1 MPPFVDDND
10 EQGTDELRQSM
21 RTGKYRDIFKTVNDE
36 HCDGSAGEHCAEVGN
51 NARCFFSGGKQEKRK
66 GADQKSAEGDNA
78 DCDHKPQGVCMVILE
93 ISFRNNKVRLK
104 CQPWKRAGN
113 GQNQRRS
120 D

>member
-10 EQGTDELRQSM
+10 EHGTDELRQTM

-66 GADQKSAEGDNA
+66 GTDQKSEMCIRDRGWCLPDGCDN
-78 DCDHKPQGVCMVILE
+78 GMIMM
-93 ISFRNNKVRLK
+93 
-104 CQPWKRAGN
+104 
-113 GQNQRRS
+113 
-120 D
+120 